1 MSLAL
6 AGRLLTTDQPG
17 KPLISFCGVTLLS
30 TLGLGKKL
38 AMAGFIKM
46 KDSLYLDFL
55 GRQKKKKIKEINPET
70 STVLYRK
77 HYF

>member
-17 KPLISFCGVTLLS
+17 KPLISFYGVTLLS

-38 AMAGFIKM
+38 AIAGFIKM

-55 GRQKKKKIKEINPET
+55 GRQKKKKK
-70 STVLYRK
+70 SK
-77 HYF
+77 K